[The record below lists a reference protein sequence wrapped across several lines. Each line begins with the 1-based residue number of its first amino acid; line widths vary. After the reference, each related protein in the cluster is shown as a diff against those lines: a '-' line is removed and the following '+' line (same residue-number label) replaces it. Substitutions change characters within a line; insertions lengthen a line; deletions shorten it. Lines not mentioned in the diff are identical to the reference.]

1 MLVEL
6 GNDEKVLIKSEK
18 TLMYFYVSILSLVF
32 FSLIFILD
40 FDIIS
45 LYDFF
50 MKYILAPIFWL
61 FVLFLFFLGYDY
73 SFNSSVYLTNKR
85 FVFCKKNKEESVNFG
100 DVLSIFYQNNWFVIK
115 DKFGKTH
122 RAIAKNAPSIASEF
136 FNIYSQYNQNKKSEN
151 PILWVLLVLAI
162 IGFNGYGRPYLKNTP
177 SPYVKIST
185 ADYMANMQNKIKRN
199 WQSNLCAAGEEIVV
213 SYSIFEDGKIANIQI
228 IESSGNSKL
237 DKSAIS
243 ALEQASPFLP
253 LPKQLK
259 KEKNSIDVKF
269 TFQCK

>member
-1 MLVEL
+1 M
-6 GNDEKVLIKSEK
+6 
-18 TLMYFYVSILSLVF
+18 
-32 FSLIFILD
+32 
-40 FDIIS
+40 
-45 LYDFF
+45 
-50 MKYILAPIFWL
+50 
-61 FVLFLFFLGYDY
+61 
-73 SFNSSVYLTNKR
+73 
-85 FVFCKKNKEESVNFG
+85 ESVNFR
-100 DVLSIFYQNNWFVIK
+100 DVSGISCQNNWFIIK
-115 DKFGKTH
+115 SASGKKH
-122 RAIAKNAPSIASEF
+122 RAIAKNAPLIARGF
-136 FNIYSQYNQNKKSEN
+136 LDIYPQFNQQTKGEN
-151 PILWVLLVLAI
+151 PVIWILIVLAI
-162 IGFNGYGRPYLKNTP
+162 IGFNRYGRPYLKNTP

-237 DKSAIS
+237 DKSSIS